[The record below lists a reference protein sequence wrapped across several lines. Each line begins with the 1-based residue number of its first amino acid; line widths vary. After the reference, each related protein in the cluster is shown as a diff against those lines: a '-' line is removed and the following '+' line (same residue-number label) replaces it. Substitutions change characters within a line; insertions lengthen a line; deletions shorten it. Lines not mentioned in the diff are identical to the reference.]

1 MHFFDSSPDRQTKY
15 GAATIRPLRES
26 VSGTYNARMQDQWNL
41 YGAQT
46 LYMNVESDG
55 NANGVFLLNSNA
67 MGKSSCYWQI

>member
-1 MHFFDSSPDRQTKY
+1 MARSPDRQD

-26 VSGTYNARMQDQWNL
+26 VSGTCNARMQDQWNL

-67 MGKSSCYWQI
+67 MGKSSC